1 MNIFEIKRLDTV
13 SFSFNS
19 PSLDREWSIVVENAE
34 KQKGITDFCIDLCI
48 KAKSRHIENHSEQFS
63 AGEVGLLLKY
73 FRVQDFIVDRRD
85 TNLENALKVV
95 VGFSESPDKQNILE
109 SIDYLSYNQQLELA
123 EVFNKTLD

>member
-13 SFSFNS
+13 SFSLNA
-19 PSLDREWSIVVENAE
+19 PNLDGEWNIVVEDTE
-34 KQKGITDFCIDLCI
+34 KQKGITDFCVELCI
-48 KAKSRHIENHSEQFS
+48 KAKSRPVENHSEQFS
-63 AGEVGLLLKY
+63 TGEVGLLLQY
-73 FRVQDFIVDRRD
+73 FRAQDFVIDRRD
-85 TNLENALKVV
+85 TNLEDALKVV